1 MWWKNTYNCY
11 DPTREDVRW
20 VGTTEQ
26 VSNMLILELKSMKIY
41 VKSPKKFHE
50 MVRAIAAR
58 YDEGLPFHNF
68 RHAVHV
74 TLMMLW
80 FMKHFIQSC
89 GPDHFHTE
97 YFSLA
102 KFVIQMVVITLCH
115 DMDHHGHNNETQNSA
130 NLKGFDNI
138 ENIDFEKT
146 FILSLTSYNE
156 TRHVTN
162 AIDIFNTY
170 GTSIWKYDIRDNLLI
185 HNCIMSTDMQFHKR
199 ISNHIQSILKNKS
212 SRASF
217 IDNRVLMGMFMLKCA
232 DMGHFMCSV
241 TIHLHWVMNLESE
254 FNMKNTVD
262 SLNNQ
267 FTRNEPFIDIIQDKT
282 SSFLIEYVKPN
293 MRGLTDM
300 LKIDSRMLLH
310 NIDFWNHL
318 KHNIRVSEES
328 RDSYIER
335 MSINKPMLGHRVE
348 EHEDVCICMIDI
360 VNFTKWSSDKRAE
373 RVFTTMSNFNQFVLK
388 LINKRHD
395 VEKIEMVGDSMMVIG
410 GLENGCDDVVKCEM
424 FHFVSDLLCEIQTLK
439 DIFCDDS
446 VSIRVGMH
454 IGNIHIGIIKGPRRI
469 QVFGNAICIASR
481 MESIA
486 YPGTLM
492 VTHTLFNC
500 NHMKSN
506 MIDGKELTMSVKGI
520 GDIQCKCLFL
530 TNPSINILV
539 GDDLQIST
547 RIISAKIHTFS
558 KSIGMNVKVTE
569 ENNIRSL
576 VETMYSNQYDYV
588 FLDWQYQYCEKIDT
602 LLHDYKVFENIYRNK
617 VSEIVVYSTSFEELL
632 QSETISTLVEKD
644 NLVNR
649 KNILS
654 HVENILNRHASDLK
668 KN

>member
-1 MWWKNTYNCY
+1 
-11 DPTREDVRW
+11 
-20 VGTTEQ
+20 
-26 VSNMLILELKSMKIY
+26 MLILELKSMKIF
-41 VKSPKKFHE
+41 VKSHKKFHE

-58 YDEGLPFHNF
+58 YDEKLPFHNF

-89 GPDHFHTE
+89 GADYFHTE

-102 KFVIQMVVITLCH
+102 KFVIQMVVIALCH

-130 NLKGFDNI
+130 NVKGFDNI

-156 TRHVTN
+156 SRHVTN

-199 ISNHIQSILKNKS
+199 ISNHIQSFLKNKS

-232 DMGHFMCSV
+232 DLGHFMCSV

-262 SLNNQ
+262 SSNNQ

-282 SSFLIEYVKPN
+282 NSFLIEYVKPN

-310 NIDFWNHL
+310 NIDFWNRI

-335 MSINKPMLGHRVE
+335 MSINNPMLGHRVE

-360 VNFTKWSSDKRAE
+360 VNFTKWSSDKCAE
-373 RVFTTMSNFNQFVLK
+373 RVFSTMSNFNQFVLK
-388 LINKRHD
+388 LKNKRHD

-410 GLENGCDDVVKCEM
+410 GLENGCDDVVKSEM
-424 FHFVSDLLCEIQTLK
+424 FHFVSDLLSNVRTLK
-439 DIFCDDS
+439 GIFDYEGIS
-446 VSIRVGMH
+446 LRVGMH
-454 IGNIHIGIIKGPRRI
+454 MGTIHIGMINGPRRI
-469 QVFGNAICIASR
+469 QVFGNAICVASR
-481 MESIA
+481 MESLA
-486 YPGTLM
+486 YPGTVM
-492 VTHTLFNC
+492 ISHTLFESNYT
-500 NHMKSN
+500 KSTLTG
-506 MIDGKELTMSVKGI
+506 GKVVTMSVKGV

-530 TNPSINILV
+530 NTTNLNILV
-539 GDDLQIST
+539 GDDLEMST
-547 RIISAKIHTFS
+547 KLIVAKVNAVSKEIGTRVTICAVNQMNSLYESMCSNLFDIILVDWTFQDS
-558 KSIGMNVKVTE
+558 KT
-569 ENNIRSL
+569 
-576 VETMYSNQYDYV
+576 
-588 FLDWQYQYCEKIDT
+588 IDT
-602 LLHDYKVFENIYRNK
+602 VLHRYLVFEDKYRTTRSK
-617 VSEIVVYSTSFEELL
+617 IIVYSASFEELRR
-632 QSETISTLVEKD
+632 SEVLSTLVHKD
-644 NLVNR
+644 DIVDRNQ
-649 KNILS
+649 ILS
-654 HVENILNRHASDLK
+654 RVEQVITNFTSS
-668 KN
+668 